1 VQSMVCLSTSPSIIG
16 CISPKSTPREG
27 AARQAPD
34 CQLGCD
40 AQAARDQPVLE
51 HFLLEHR
58 GDSGLSEAAT
68 ECGGRTTA
76 SGPEQPT
83 TPASEHS
90 GDLGLSEAATDAVSS
105 HCLTNADRT
114 ASECE
119 LTRWRRTVAV
129 FVMTVLSVGL
139 QFSFASLLVAFK
151 EAFPS
156 VSVRSLAAVGSV
168 SMGAVDLLS
177 AVSGLV
183 IIRYGERVACICG
196 GAVAG
201 VGLFLASFAS
211 DVWGLTATY
220 GGALQRERVLFIEP
234 R

>member
-1 VQSMVCLSTSPSIIG
+1 MQSMVCLGTSPSIIG

-90 GDLGLSEAATDAVSS
+90 GDLGLSEAATERSV
-105 HCLTNADRT
+105 TRT
-114 ASECE
+114 PPV
-119 LTRWRRTVAV
+119 RR
-129 FVMTVLSVGL
+129 
-139 QFSFASLLVAFK
+139 
-151 EAFPS
+151 
-156 VSVRSLAAVGSV
+156 VSVVVVCDMILEQFHVEKRLREVGRPQRQ
-168 SMGAVDLLS
+168 MK
-177 AVSGLV
+177 
-183 IIRYGERVACICG
+183 
-196 GAVAG
+196 
-201 VGLFLASFAS
+201 
-211 DVWGLTATY
+211 
-220 GGALQRERVLFIEP
+220 LQSPFH
-234 R
+234 